1 MQDGDTIFLFDTKY
15 DVENGIGIQIYP
27 EFEIGPQDTF
37 L

>member
-1 MQDGDTIFLFDTKY
+1 MEIRFFLFDTKY

-27 EFEIGPQDTF
+27 EFEIGTQDTF